1 MRLRNVLLFLSGA
14 LLATASCVKVNTG
27 LGQNLAP
34 LEHRYD
40 VFCEEIP
47 LRDIRV
53 ERMDS
58 SFGFSSNRITVGAVR
73 DERYGLCT
81 KSAAFSLT
89 PLVNR
94 LDFGKETRFTGMLLS
109 LACDSVSVPQ
119 GGDPKILQKLRIY
132 ALDEET
138 DINDP
143 TKFLYSCDVKK
154 LSTHFDGA
162 ETVTD
167 YVPVFGGEDTL
178 NFHFKPS
185 FYNALG
191 AKLLARAQDGVYTV
205 DNADTLSNS
214 LWLKD
219 FPGFYISCEAPEGN
233 GGRFN
238 LLGLKLGLDVQT
250 YTITANFAS
259 LSFKAK
265 YKGRSTFTDTSFVF
279 LVGGISIPKSSDKLP
294 TQKAFNG
301 SEHEAL
307 PALDGMTLEGTSYKA
322 GTKIYVEGG
331 SGLRP
336 VFSAKEIRER
346 LLADFAA
353 KKVTD
358 VSKVIIDRASLIL
371 RYPTPGDYGLISD
384 YPRYLAPAHLS
395 RYKIRDRVYGQ
406 TKSLV
411 YTDFPPVTDAGV
423 TDEDQGGLSRSQQ
436 CYSPDISFH
445 IQHLIKLQNPSDED
459 LERQDVL
466 FFIKHAETI
475 VSQTASNAEQDYYN
489 QMLYYSYLNS
499 LYGGGTGNY
508 NNYYNMMYYY
518 NMTASSSSG
527 TTTSVQV
534 LQDEARYYNAV
545 LYGPEDASGKGPV
558 LRVIYSVPLD
568 AIGK

>member
-1 MRLRNVLLFLSGA
+1 MRLRNVLLLLSSA
-14 LLATASCVKVNTG
+14 LLLAASCVKVNTD
-27 LGQNLAP
+27 LGQNFAP

-40 VFCEEIP
+40 VFCEDFP
-47 LRDIRV
+47 LNNIVV

-58 SFGFSSNRITVGAVR
+58 SFAFSSNRIVVGAVR

-89 PLVNR
+89 PLVKELN
-94 LDFGKETRFTGMLLS
+94 FGKETQFTGMMLS
-109 LACDSVSVPQ
+109 LACDSLSLPY
-119 GGDPKILQKLRIY
+119 GGDPKILQKMRIY
-132 ALDEET
+132 ALDEAT

-143 TKFLYSCDVKK
+143 TEFLYSCDVKK
-154 LSTHFDGA
+154 LSTHFAGA
-162 ETVTD
+162 EPVTD

-178 NFHFKPS
+178 NFHFKPA

-191 AKLLARAQDGVYTV
+191 AKLLARANNGVYTL
-205 DNADTLSNS
+205 DNPDTLSNS
-214 LWLKD
+214 TWLKD
-219 FPGFYISCEAPEGN
+219 FPGFYLTCDDPEGN

-238 LLGLKLGLDVQT
+238 LLGLKLGLDTQT
-250 YTITANFAS
+250 YTITSNFAS
-259 LSFKAK
+259 LHFKAK
-265 YKGRSTFTDTSFVF
+265 YKGSSNFTDTSFVF
-279 LVGGISIPKSSDKLP
+279 LIGGISIPQSSESLP

-307 PALDGMTLEGTSYKA
+307 PILDGMTLNGDCYAA
-322 GTKIYVEGG
+322 GEKIYVEGG

-346 LLADFAA
+346 LLGDFAA

-358 VSKVIIDRASLIL
+358 ASKVIIDRATLIL
-371 RYPTPGDYGLISD
+371 RYPTPTDFGQIED

-395 RYKIRDRVYGQ
+395 RYIIRDRVYGQ
-406 TKSLV
+406 TKTLM
-411 YTDFPPVTDAGV
+411 YTDFPPVTDASV
-423 TDEDQGGLSRSQQ
+423 TDEDQGGISRSLQ

-445 IQHLIKLQNPSDED
+445 VQHLIKLQNPSDQD
-459 LERQDVL
+459 LERQDIL

-475 VSQTASNAEQDYYN
+475 VTQTVSNSNQDYYN

-499 LYGGGTGNY
+499 LYGGGTGSY

-534 LQDEARYYNAV
+534 MQDEGRYYNAV
-545 LYGPEDASGKGPV
+545 FCGPDDASGKGPV
-558 LRVIYSVPLD
+558 LRVVYSVPLD
-568 AIGK
+568 AIAK